1 MNRAWTLPGLVLL
14 AALLAG
20 CDRATASRPGA
31 AAVLATVN
39 GVEISARE
47 TAGIQALEK
56 IIDRE
61 LLVQKALEAGL
72 ERDPLVLQSIDDAR
86 RQVLAQAYLERAATP
101 AAKATPEE
109 IRGFYADNPALFG
122 ERRIYRLRELAV
134 SAPEEMLDVLRSEAA
149 RAKDLEELA
158 AWLRRR
164 GARFSPI
171 SLTQPAEQLPLSQLP
186 QLARMTPG
194 YIAVFATPPGARSW
208 RRPISSAPRRRL
220 PRLRRRRSAASMRTT
235 RPFSA
240 SGASTACASS
250 PCRRPRRCSTCC
262 ARKPLVPRTWTSSP
276 PGCAGA
282 GRASARSA

>member
-1 MNRAWTLPGLVLL
+1 LNAAQGKKAMNRAWTLPGLVLL

-20 CDRATASRPGA
+20 CDRATASRPDA
-31 AAVLATVN
+31 AAVVATVN

-186 QLARMTPG
+186 QLARMKEG
-194 YIAVFATPPGARSW
+194 EIAVFASPHGAS
-208 RRPISSAPRRRL
+208 IVQLVHAEEAPLSEQQAAPVIEKFLAGRKRMELAAAEVRRL
-220 PRLRRRRSAASMRTT
+220 RH
-235 RPFSA
+235 
-240 SGASTACASS
+240 
-250 PCRRPRRCSTCC
+250 
-262 ARKPLVPRTWTSSP
+262 
-276 PGCAGA
+276 
-282 GRASARSA
+282 SARIEYSGGVKQ